1 MAKKL
6 AFVHTMPAL
15 VGLFTDLAREVLAGD
30 VEVWHIADEVLLK
43 AVLTAGGLTPFV
55 YRRVAEHA
63 MAAEQAGADAVQLTC
78 SSISP
83 CADVAQA
90 LVNIPVL
97 KVDEPMVD
105 QALSLGRRIGVAATV
120 PTTLRPTSELV
131 RARAAALGREVEVE
145 AMLCEGAYMAL
156 RAGDLETHDRLV
168 RATVLELSSRNDVVV
183 LAQAS
188 MARVV
193 EALAPAERSVPI
205 LSSPRLAVEWA
216 KAVLNSKR

>member
-1 MAKKL
+1 MAKRL

-15 VGLFTDLAREVLAGD
+15 IGLFADLARQVLADD

-43 AVLTAGGLTPFV
+43 AVLAAGGLTPFV

-63 MAAEQAGADAVQLTC
+63 MAAEQAGADVVQLTC

-83 CADVAQA
+83 CAEVAQA
-90 LVNIPVL
+90 LVSIPVL

-105 QALSLGRRIGVAATV
+105 RALSLGRRIGVAATAS
-120 PTTLRPTSELV
+120 TTLKPTSELV
-131 RARAAALGREVEVE
+131 RARAAVLGRQVEVE
-145 AMLCEGAYMAL
+145 AMLCEGAYAAL

-168 RATVLELSSRNDVVV
+168 RATVLELSSRNEVVV

-193 EALAPAERSVPI
+193 EALAPAETTVPI
-205 LSSPRLAVEWA
+205 LSSPRLAVERA